1 MEKKLENY
9 TINTAYNYLSGE
21 TDIEVCDN
29 FGEYRGTLDGS
40 RYDFDDITDDDI
52 DNALADGD
60 YEYVSENP
68 ICNGVY

>member
-9 TINTAYNYLSGE
+9 IIKTAYNYLSGE

-52 DNALADGD
+52 ENAFANGD

-68 ICNGVY
+68 IWNGVY

>member
-9 TINTAYNYLSGE
+9 IINTAYNYLSGE
-21 TDIEVCDN
+21 ADIEVCDN

-52 DNALADGD
+52 ENALADGD

-68 ICNGVY
+68 IWDEVY

>member
-9 TINTAYNYLSGE
+9 IINTAYNYLSGE

-29 FGEYRGTLDGS
+29 FGEYLGTLDGS

-52 DNALADGD
+52 EDALADDD

-68 ICNGVY
+68 IWNGVY

>member
-9 TINTAYNYLSGE
+9 IIKTAYNYLTGY
-21 TDIEVCDN
+21 TDIEICDK
-29 FGEYRGTLDGS
+29 FGEYRGTLNGN

-52 DNALADGD
+52 EYALANGD

-68 ICNGVY
+68 FWNEVY

>member
-1 MEKKLENY
+1 MEKKLDNY
-9 TINTAYNYLSGE
+9 IIKTAYDYLTGY
-21 TDIEVCDN
+21 TDIEIYDN

-68 ICNGVY
+68 IWNGV